1 MIETT
6 VASLITIKPILQQLA
21 NTEMSAKDGFMVL
34 RLLKIIDKEYDVIES
49 TQLKMLEKYGE
60 KDDSGNYKVG
70 EQGGVLIKEECA
82 EVFSKEMESLLNTK
96 ITLNSKKLPSDILA
110 ELPRMTP
117 NQLLKMED
125 FIEE

>member
-60 KDDSGNYKVG
+60 KDGSGNYKVG

-82 EVFSKEMESLLNTK
+82 GVFSKEMESLLNTK
-96 ITLNSKKLPSDILA
+96 ITLNSKKLPSDILN